1 MIYLIYD
8 HALLKKT
15 LSCNIYYVSGS
26 IFQTDKLRVTEQ
38 VLENAQIVW
47 SAYQQA
53 HAMFA
58 GSSQDHTKDVLVRLQ
73 LQYVML
79 ILQQL

>member
-1 MIYLIYD
+1 MEQ
-8 HALLKKT
+8 LK
-15 LSCNIYYVSGS
+15 
-26 IFQTDKLRVTEQ
+26 VTEQ
-38 VLENAQIVW
+38 VLENAQIVI
-47 SAYQQA
+47 SVYHQG

-79 ILQQL
+79 ILQLL

>member
-1 MIYLIYD
+1 M
-8 HALLKKT
+8 AQLK
-15 LSCNIYYVSGS
+15 
-26 IFQTDKLRVTEQ
+26 VTEQ
-38 VLENAQIVW
+38 VLENAQIVI
-47 SAYQQA
+47 SVYQQG

-79 ILQQL
+79 ILQVL